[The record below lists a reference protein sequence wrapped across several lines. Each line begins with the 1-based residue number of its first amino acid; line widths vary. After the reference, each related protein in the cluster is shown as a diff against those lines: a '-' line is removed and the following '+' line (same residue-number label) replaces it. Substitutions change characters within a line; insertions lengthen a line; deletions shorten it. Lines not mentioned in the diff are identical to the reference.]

1 MSGTLALV
9 RPGRRAARRW
19 STALLVGVLAVS
31 GCARPEEQPHD
42 EHGHA
47 EAGDDHVERG
57 PHGGRLF
64 ESDGVRVELS
74 IFEDGTSPEFRAHVT
89 DTEGRTLATD
99 GLTLSVALERFGG
112 RQDSVLFRAE
122 PEFLRSTSTVDEPHS
137 FSARLQLRHAGRSH
151 EWSYQQ
157 TEGRVRL
164 SPEAIAQAGIL
175 TERAGPRQIQVRLE
189 TPGEIRLNADRVV
202 QVRPRFPGVVRA
214 VPRQLGDRVRA
225 GDVLA
230 VVHSNESL
238 AEYEIAAPL
247 TGTIVA
253 RNAAVGEAVQHESI
267 LFTLADLSTVWA
279 YFPLYPQF
287 AMKVRM
293 GQNVRI
299 RGQGSDGPL
308 ADGHVGY
315 VGPLLE
321 QDTRISYGRAV
332 LDNASGRWTPGLY
345 VNASITV
352 ENVRANVAVPEAAI
366 VRTSRGPAVFRAE
379 GDEFE
384 LQPVVTGRTDG
395 EWTEIVTGL
404 RPDDRYVR
412 TQAFLLKAELGK
424 SEAAHDH

>member
-1 MSGTLALV
+1 VSAV
-9 RPGRRAARRW
+9 AA
-19 STALLVGVLAVS
+19 A
-31 GCARPEEQPHD
+31 GCAKPEAQPHD

-47 EAGDDHVERG
+47 EAEETHAERG

-64 ESDGVRVELS
+64 EAEGVRVELS
-74 IFEDGTSPEFRAHVT
+74 IFEDGTPPEFRAHVS
-89 DTEGRTLATD
+89 DAEGRALPTD
-99 GLTLSVALERFGG
+99 GLTLSVTLDRFGG
-112 RQDSVLFRAE
+112 RRDSLLFRAE
-122 PEFLRSTSTVDEPHS
+122 PELLRSTSTVDEPHS
-137 FSARLQLRHAGRSH
+137 FTARLHLGHAGKSH

-175 TERAGPRQIQVRLE
+175 TERAGPRQIEVRLE

-202 QVRPRFPGVVRA
+202 QVRPRFPGVVLTL
-214 VPRQLGDRVRA
+214 PRQLGDRVHA

-238 AEYEIAAPL
+238 AEYEIVAPL

-253 RNAAVGEAVQHESI
+253 RNAAVGEAVAHESI

-287 AMKVRM
+287 AMQVRM
-293 GQNVRI
+293 GQKVRI
-299 RGQGSDGPL
+299 RGQGGDSLQASGR
-308 ADGHVGY
+308 VGY

-332 LDNASGRWTPGLY
+332 LDNSSGRWTPGLY

-352 ENVRANVAVPEAAI
+352 ENVRVSVAVPEAAI
-366 VRTSRGPAVFRAE
+366 VRTSRGPAVFRAA

-404 RPDDRYVR
+404 RADDRYVR

-424 SEAAHDH
+424 SEATHDH